1 MDINTIRN
9 RLSKIIRDIQYEK
22 IEIMKLVGRESM
34 TIIKTNSIITQKPF
48 DLKALNRHLSKSRR
62 ALFRYRHFVQ
72 ITVIF

>member
-48 DLKALNRHLSKSRR
+48 DLKALKDILSKSRR

-72 ITVIF
+72 TTVIF

>member
-48 DLKALNRHLSKSRR
+48 QKAEERYLDTDISCKSR
-62 ALFRYRHFVQ
+62 
-72 ITVIF
+72 

>member
-34 TIIKTNSIITQKPF
+34 TIIKPT
-48 DLKALNRHLSKSRR
+48 LSLHKN
-62 ALFRYRHFVQ
+62 LL
-72 ITVIF
+72 T

>member
-48 DLKALNRHLSKSRR
+48 DLKAPNRHLIKKQKS
-62 ALFRYRHFVQ
+62 
-72 ITVIF
+72 VI

>member
-22 IEIMKLVGRESM
+22 IEIMKLVERESM

-48 DLKALNRHLSKSRR
+48 DLKALNRHLIKKQKS
-62 ALFRYRHFVQ
+62 
-72 ITVIF
+72 VI